1 MGDLTAVKPFFA
13 AQHIQ
18 QGGVPVKFVRE
29 MLLGL
34 DEHPMTSS
42 INITNKNH
50 LVSYIDFDI
59 NHSYCIYIRIY
70 NYIYIS
76 PINHVVSEIGV
87 IGRPPT
93 EF

>member
-18 QGGVPVKFVRE
+18 QGGVPVKIVRE

-59 NHSYCIYIRIY
+59 NHSYCIYIYIRIY
-70 NYIYIS
+70 NYIYIYHLS
-76 PINHVVSEIGV
+76 
-87 IGRPPT
+87 T
-93 EF
+93 M